1 MVRKARLKRGYL
13 QSSDKALK
21 IVLPLFTKKE
31 FLGCKIFKDILET
44 EEKKNGNGPE
54 KKPLKIKW
62 FYRMRKKHK
71 MWCVGFEF

>member
-31 FLGCKIFKDILET
+31 FLGCKIFKNIET
-44 EEKKNGNGPE
+44 EEKKMVGPQ
-54 KKPLKIKW
+54 K
-62 FYRMRKKHK
+62 
-71 MWCVGFEF
+71 